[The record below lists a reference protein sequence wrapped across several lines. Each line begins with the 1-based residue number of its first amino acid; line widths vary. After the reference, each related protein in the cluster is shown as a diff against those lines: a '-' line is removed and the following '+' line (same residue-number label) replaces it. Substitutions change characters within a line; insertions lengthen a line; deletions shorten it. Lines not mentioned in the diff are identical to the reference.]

1 MPRER
6 TSSGLDLFVA
16 LRREGG
22 LPLRAQLE
30 DAIRGAIRE
39 GRLAHGTALP
49 STRALSQDLGISR
62 GVVVGAYDQLT
73 AEGYLTARLGGV
85 TRVAAWAVTPEATRP
100 ASEPTRSFRYEFRP
114 GIPDV
119 EGFPRSAWT
128 AAVRR
133 AINDAPASAFSYGDP
148 QGELSVRR
156 ELAAYLGRVRGVAA
170 DSSCLVVC
178 SGVTQGLSLIC
189 RVLAARGVTRLAVEN
204 PGWRRGR
211 ESIESWGLSAVPVP
225 VDREGIVVDALEGTG
240 AGAVMVTPSHQFP
253 TGVLLSPARRGALA
267 AWARRTRGLIIED
280 DYDAEY
286 RYDGQPVGTLQG
298 AAADSVVYADSLSKT
313 LAPAL
318 RLAWLVPPAHLVAD
332 IIDAKYSD
340 DWASPSLQQLA
351 LAHFIA
357 SGGLDRHRRRSRL
370 VYRAK
375 RDRLVHALAA
385 HAPSVCVDGI
395 AAGLHLLARLPA
407 GVDEREVIAAGERH
421 SVRLYGLNDYTAS
434 TRFHPSSLVLG
445 YGGVPGHA
453 LEGALRA
460 LAATL
465 AEVLGDSQVPTLS
478 RVGA

>member
-39 GRLAHGTALP
+39 GRLAHGRALP
-49 STRALSQDLGISR
+49 STRALAQDLGISR

-85 TRVAAWAVTPEATRP
+85 TRVAAWALTPEATRP
-100 ASEPTRSFRYEFRP
+100 APEPARSFRYEFRP

-133 AINDAPASAFSYGDP
+133 AINEAPASAFSYGDP

-170 DSSCLVVC
+170 HPSRLVVC

-189 RVLAARGVTRLAVEN
+189 RVLAARGVTRLAVED
-204 PGWRRGR
+204 PGWRGR

-225 VDREGIVVDALEGTG
+225 VDREGIVVDALEATG

-267 AWARRTRGLIIED
+267 AWARRTGGLIIED

-298 AAADSVVYADSLSKT
+298 AAADSVVYAGSLSKT

-318 RLAWLVPPAHLVAD
+318 RLAWLVPPAHLVDD

-340 DWASPSLQQLA
+340 DWASPSLPQLA
-351 LAHFIA
+351 LAYFIA
-357 SGGLDRHRRRSRL
+357 SGSLDRHRRRSRL

-375 RDRLVHALAA
+375 RDRLMQTLTA
-385 HAPSVCVDGI
+385 HTPSLRIEGI
-395 AAGLHLLARLPA
+395 AAGLHLLAGLPT
-407 GVDEREVIAAGERH
+407 GVEEGHVVAAGERQ
-421 SVRLYGLNDYTAS
+421 SVRLYGLNDYAVS
-434 TRFHPSSLVLG
+434 APVHPPSLVLG

-453 LEGALRA
+453 LEGALTA
-460 LAATL
+460 LAAALT
-465 AEVLGDSQVPTLS
+465 EVLAPLARATPATAS
-478 RVGA
+478 R